1 MRKKHIVGILWEQA
15 NDTWFSK
22 DMCAYPYYLA
32 NKYDWNA
39 TLCYFAENESLINLE
54 YQKKVSLVNLGCE
67 TNYQKKL
74 VIAKN
79 YIKRNFSEIDV
90 VMLFNYGGNTYKLAN
105 YIKKVNPN
113 IFVWSKLDMNRG
125 GFSHFYD
132 GTRIRKIKNYV
143 ELWKSRNV
151 DLFTVET
158 FSYYKVL
165 KDLKIFNDRIGYL
178 PNGVALFPIKEININ
193 QLDNIKKE
201 NIIVYI
207 GRLDCIEKNAELF
220 LNSLTLISNEVLSKW
235 KIKIIGPYS
244 KDIYNKHI
252 MLGRTNI
259 QYKENVELLGKL
271 TNRRKVYELCS
282 SARIICL
289 TSRSESFGIAVI
301 EGMYF
306 GTYPVLTN
314 YGKIVKDV
322 TNDGNIGTVVYEN
335 NANTYAKAL
344 EMAMKNVVSNTH
356 LCEECR
362 EYARKTFSYNILVD
376 KLYNLLKN

>member
-1 MRKKHIVGILWEQA
+1 M
-15 NDTWFSK
+15 
-22 DMCAYPYYLA
+22 
-32 NKYDWNA
+32 
-39 TLCYFAENESLINLE
+39 
-54 YQKKVSLVNLGCE
+54 
-67 TNYQKKL
+67 
-74 VIAKN
+74 
-79 YIKRNFSEIDV
+79 
-90 VMLFNYGGNTYKLAN
+90 
-105 YIKKVNPN
+105 
-113 IFVWSKLDMNRG
+113 
-125 GFSHFYD
+125 
-132 GTRIRKIKNYV
+132 
-143 ELWKSRNV
+143 
-151 DLFTVET
+151 
-158 FSYYKVL
+158 
-165 KDLKIFNDRIGYL
+165 
-178 PNGVALFPIKEININ
+178 
-193 QLDNIKKE
+193 
-201 NIIVYI
+201 YI

-244 KDIYNKHI
+244 DDIYNKHI

-314 YGKIVKDV
+314 YGDIVKDV
-322 TNDGNIGTVVYEN
+322 TNNGNIGTVVYEN
-335 NANTYAKAL
+335 NDNTYAKAL
-344 EMAMKNVVSNTH
+344 EMAMKNVASNTQ

-376 KLYNLLKN
+376 TLYNLLKN